1 MSSSFWKMAAAWAGS
16 PVWAVTWRT
25 APSTSVI
32 NVEGLILIYASVVVV
47 VKAGVVEEV
56 WEGVRGGQE
65 G

>member
-1 MSSSFWKMAAAWAGS
+1 VAAAWAGS

-32 NVEGLILIYASVVVV
+32 NVEGLIVIYASAV
-47 VKAGVVEEV
+47 VKAGVVEG
-56 WEGVRGGQE
+56 GVGGSEERGGRQE